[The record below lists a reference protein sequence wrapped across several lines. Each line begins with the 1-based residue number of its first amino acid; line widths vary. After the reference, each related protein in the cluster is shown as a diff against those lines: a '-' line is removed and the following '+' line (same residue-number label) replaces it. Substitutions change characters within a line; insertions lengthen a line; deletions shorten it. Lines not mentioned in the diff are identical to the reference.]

1 MKFLKL
7 GLIGVIALFLV
18 TSCEIDPVDPG
29 TGGGGGVTTETGPT
43 LVIADQAGSL
53 STDSQVEPGSIFTV
67 TLQASRGTLELNS
80 LTIKEDGVNLADFG
94 NRMTVNGDP
103 ASTAAILLSGADR
116 EGFTWDISIKAQE
129 DRKKVLYSFELADSA
144 GSTAFRD
151 IEIDT
156 EPTGSGTVE
165 PSLAINGN
173 TNVIAPETGALIGF
187 PIEVLKG
194 NGDIISI
201 AVFDDAAD
209 PMPIDAA
216 RCYLGGTSAADQFTS
231 NPLLLS
237 ADDQQGFAKTI
248 YIRAQEDE
256 SIRSYTI
263 AISDANDNIDL
274 KDVII
279 NTFPGGISGNPL
291 NLETGVLFNRAGP
304 SGTGGLDLDT
314 GDSTGSASELAEI
327 KDNGIDVGQGLSSNW
342 YQRISGANGTALKQL
357 VPGSGGLLESFEFGS
372 ITTDS
377 GLRDIWSSATD
388 FTGVNPNGESW
399 SEMVQVG
406 DMFIAERDGLYY
418 MMLVTEVFVSP
429 TNNDDFYRM
438 DIKF

>member
-156 EPTGSGTVE
+156 EPTGSGT
-165 PSLAINGN
+165 
-173 TNVIAPETGALIGF
+173 
-187 PIEVLKG
+187 IEVLKG